1 MSAFTSNPKLG
12 EAVRLEALHDGQLW
26 RVHLDRP
33 KSNVLDATMIAGLD
47 ALFSCARDEPQLK
60 LITIEGRGDHFSF
73 GASVEEHMP
82 DRCGAMLRS
91 LHAMFS
97 KLHDAHVPVH
107 AAVRG
112 YCLGAGLELAAF
124 CHRVYASPE
133 ARLGQPEVKLGVFA
147 PVASAILGGR
157 VGRGVAEDLCLSG
170 RDLEAP
176 EAYRLG
182 LVDELAD
189 DPFEAAERYFL
200 EHYAPLSA
208 SSLRLATR
216 AVRAE
221 FGCRI
226 RQRIA
231 DLEGLYLTDL
241 IATHDAIEGL
251 TAFLEKRE
259 PRWTDA

>member
-1 MSAFTSNPKLG
+1 MNAFTSNPKIGDALS
-12 EAVRLEALHDGQLW
+12 LESLHGGQLW

-33 KSNVLDATMIAGLD
+33 KANALDAAMIAGLD
-47 ALFSCARDEPQLK
+47 ALFACARDEPQLK
-60 LITIEGRGDHFSF
+60 LITIEGRGAHFSF
-73 GASVEEHMP
+73 GASAEEHMP

-91 LHAMFS
+91 LHAMFA
-97 KLHDAHVPVH
+97 KLHEAHVPVH
-107 AAVRG
+107 AVVRG

-124 CHRVYASPE
+124 CHRIYASHD

-170 RDLEAP
+170 RDLEAG
-176 EAYRLG
+176 EAHRLG
-182 LVDELAD
+182 LVDELANE
-189 DPFEAAERYFL
+189 PFEAAERYFL
-200 EHYAPLSA
+200 EYYAPLSA

-231 DLEGLYLTDL
+231 DLEGLYLGEL
-241 IATHDAIEGL
+241 MGTHDAIEGL
-251 TAFLEKRE
+251 TAFMEKRE
-259 PRWTDA
+259 PHWSDA

>member
-12 EAVRLEALHDGQLW
+12 EAVSLEQLHDGRLW
-26 RVHLDRP
+26 RVFLDRP
-33 KSNVLDATMIAGLD
+33 KANVLDTAMVAGLD
-47 ALFSCARDEPQLK
+47 ALFACARDEPHLK

-82 DRCGAMLRS
+82 DRSGARLHS
-91 LHAMFS
+91 LHAMYS
-97 KLHDAHVPVH
+97 KFHDAHVPVH
-107 AAVRG
+107 AILRG
-112 YCLGAGLELAAF
+112 YCLGTGLELAAF
-124 CHRVYASPE
+124 CHRVYASPS

-147 PVASAILGGR
+147 PVASAILAGR

-170 RDLEAP
+170 RELDAR

-182 LVDELAD
+182 LVDEISE
-189 DPFEAAERYFL
+189 DPFLAAELYFRDHL
-200 EHYAPLSA
+200 SPLSA

-231 DLEGLYLTDL
+231 DLEGLYLGDL
-241 IATHDAIEGL
+241 MATHDAIEGL
-251 TAFLEKRE
+251 TAFMEKRE
-259 PRWTDA
+259 PEWTDA